1 MLTNNT
7 APNLITTPKMLDA
20 LAVVMN
26 PNNRLVAFEGTV
38 RAIKT
43 VTAIIGFHYRVQASK
58 AKFHLIAGR
67 NLETIRRN
75 LLEAELGLVTM
86 FPERYKMV
94 KGKIGSYFIQ
104 AVTPTGIKEI
114 ILTGY
119 SDKSRWEN
127 LTGGSIENIFLDEVN
142 LADEQFLDE
151 CFARQ
156 IASLSPFT
164 IFTLNGDDPNAK
176 CYQDYINRCRIVGD
190 CPASTRSDM
199 DKVEKARGYRYMF
212 FTFYDNP
219 IMTPRMIKAAET
231 VFPTGS
237 YYYKTRTLGERGAW
251 GVMIYADYMSEE
263 LFVDA
268 YERDAKGRLKYELTT
283 FAIGGDI
290 AENRASNVYALIG
303 FTKDFTTAILLD
315 IIVFASTSANG
326 QRNGYKFKTEMLKGF
341 LQRHNDKRERMRY
354 IAIDSAEGNYIN
366 DLRGS
371 NLGVQVI
378 PSYKATIKERIDMN
392 IILFS
397 GKRFLFHRDRN
408 TNTEVAFKAFQSAKW
423 ADGKEGKEREDLN
436 QTLNDIMDAIEY
448 AETKYMTALTTGKGR
463 DHE

>member
-1 MLTNNT
+1 MPMTNSSG
-7 APNLITTPKMLDA
+7 ANLITTDKMLDA

-104 AVTPTGIKEI
+104 AVTPNGIKEI

-119 SDKSRWEN
+119 ADKSRWEN

-142 LADEQFLDE
+142 LADDQFLDE

-156 IASLSPFT
+156 VASITPFT

-176 CYQDYINRCRIVGD
+176 CYEDYINHCKIVGD

-199 DKVEKARGYRYMF
+199 DKFHKKPGYRYMF

-219 IMTPRMIKAAET
+219 IMTPKMIDAAEN
-231 VFPTGS
+231 VFPVGS

-251 GVMIYADYMSEE
+251 GTMIYADYMSDD

-268 YERDAKGRLKYELTT
+268 YEKDAKGRLKIDIVEY
-283 FAIGGDI
+283 AIGGDI
-290 AENRASNVYALIG
+290 AENRASNVFALIG
-303 FTKDFTTAILLD
+303 YTRNHTVAVLLD
-315 IIVFASTSANG
+315 LLVFSSTSENK
-326 QRNGYKFKTEMLKGF
+326 QKNGYKFKTEMLKGF
-341 LQRHNDKRERMRY
+341 LQRHADKRDLIRY

-397 GKRFLFHRDRN
+397 GKRFLFHRNRN
-408 TNTEVAFKAFQSAKW
+408 TNMEAAFKAFQSAKW
-423 ADGKEGKEREDLN
+423 VDGKEGKEREDLG
-436 QTLNDIMDAIEY
+436 QTMNDIMDAIEY

-463 DHE
+463 DT